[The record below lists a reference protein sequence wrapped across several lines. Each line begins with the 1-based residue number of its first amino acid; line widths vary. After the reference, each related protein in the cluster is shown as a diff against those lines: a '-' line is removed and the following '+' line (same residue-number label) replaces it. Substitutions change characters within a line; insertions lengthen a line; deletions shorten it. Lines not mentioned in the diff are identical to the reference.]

1 MLGNFDFDAI
11 VVGGGHAGV
20 EASFALAHLGKKV
33 LLTTLNKKMI
43 ANTPCNPHIGGSA
56 KGIVVREI
64 DALGGMMGYFADH
77 DPLQI
82 KFLNTRKG
90 PGVQCLRAQVDKKG
104 YPAFV
109 QKTIEKE
116 KNITVLEA
124 MVVGLLHDDI
134 SVYGVRLWNGQT
146 LTSKTVILTTGTY
159 MESAVISGHE
169 SRLAGPDGEKASHG
183 LSASLTDMGISLFRL
198 KTGTPPRLA
207 KETID
212 FSKAKVETGMEGELS
227 FSYLTKHFVPLSKQL
242 PCYLVY
248 TNEETKKIILENLP
262 ESAVTNGLIKANGPR
277 YCPSIESK
285 ILRFPDKERH
295 QLFLEPETKDGNS
308 IYLQGF
314 STGFGHEMQER
325 LVHTI
330 EGLENA
336 KILKD
341 AYQIEYDALSSFQF
355 DASLNVK
362 RYKGL
367 YVAGQICGTSGY
379 EEAAALGLMAG
390 INAALWID
398 NKEPFVLGRDEAYI
412 GVMIDDLIS
421 KGAEEPYRL
430 LSSRAEYRLLLRH
443 DNADFRLTEKGYRIV
458 LASEERHQAY
468 LARKKRLSEVRRIL
482 KETNLSP
489 RTGIGVYLASLG
501 YKDTD
506 IGHKG
511 EELLKRP
518 FVEYREI
525 EKYMPELASFP
536 LSDQDVLTLETIIK
550 YEGYIALATKDALEE
565 KKRENV
571 SLPSDFD
578 YKNMDGLRLEARE
591 KLSRIRP
598 TSIGQASRIA
608 GVNPSDVSILL
619 LNLKKRG
626 NI

>member
-1 MLGNFDFDAI
+1 MQGNFDFDAI

-20 EASFALAHLGKKV
+20 EASFALAHLGKRV
-33 LLTTLNKKMI
+33 LLVTLNKKMI

-64 DALGGMMGYFADH
+64 DALGGMRGYFADH

-109 QKTIEKE
+109 QRCIDEE
-116 KNITVLEA
+116 KNITVLED
-124 MVVGLLHDDI
+124 MVTGLLHND
-134 SVYGVRLWNGQT
+134 SAVFGVVLANGNKV
-146 LTSKTVILTTGTY
+146 TSKTVVLTTGTY
-159 MESAVISGHE
+159 MESSVISGHE
-169 SRLAGPDGEKASHG
+169 SHLAGPDGEKASHG
-183 LSASLTDMGISLFRL
+183 LSAALAEMGVSLFRL

-207 KETID
+207 KETIN
-212 FSKAKVETGMEGELS
+212 FSEAKEETGMDGELS
-227 FSYLTKHFVPLSKQL
+227 FSYLTKRFVPLKYQL

-248 TNEETKKIILENLP
+248 TTEETKRIILENLP

-295 QLFLEPETKDGNS
+295 QLFLEPETREGNS

-314 STGFGHEMQER
+314 STGFGHDIQER

-330 EGLENA
+330 KGLENA

-355 DASLNVK
+355 DASLKVK
-362 RYKGL
+362 KYDGL

-379 EEAAALGLMAG
+379 EEAAGLGLMAG
-390 INAALWID
+390 INAALWVD
-398 NKEPFVLGRDEAYI
+398 GKEPFVIGRDGAYI

-443 DNADFRLTEKGYRIV
+443 DNADFRLTEKGYSIG
-458 LASEERHQAY
+458 LASQERY
-468 LARKKRLSEVRRIL
+468 ETFKERKERLQTVRKIL
-482 KETNLSP
+482 KETNVSP
-489 RTGIGVYLASLG
+489 RTNIGTYLSCLG
-501 YKDTD
+501 YTDTEV
-506 IGHKG
+506 GHKG

-525 EKYMPELASFP
+525 EKYMPELSSFH
-536 LSDQDVLTLETIIK
+536 LNDQDVLTLETIIK
-550 YEGYIALATKDALEE
+550 YEGYIALAAKDAMGE

-571 SLPSDFD
+571 LLPVDFD
-578 YKNMDGLRLEARE
+578 YRNMDGLRLEARE

-598 TSIGQASRIA
+598 ASIGQASRIS
-608 GVNPSDVSILL
+608 GVNPSDISILL

-626 NI
+626 NL